1 MKLPT
6 FKNGKLSRE
15 NLDRAPSEK
24 LADVVGLAQWPAGG
38 QGLATEMG
46 CTAAT
51 PYRPQTASRHP
62 APSAAFRAQEHPV
75 LCICLHLGPGMDWG
89 KSLQDSVQSPPLHP
103 QTWAR
108 PFLYGDGRWG
118 RDTLGGGE

>member
-6 FKNGKLSRE
+6 FKNGKLSHE
-15 NLDRAPSEK
+15 NLDRAPEK

-38 QGLATEMG
+38 QGLAAEMG
-46 CTAAT
+46 RTAAT
-51 PYRPQTASRHP
+51 PYLPQTASRHP

-75 LCICLHLGPGMDWG
+75 LCICLHPGPSMDQG
-89 KSLQDSVQSPPLHP
+89 KSLQGSGQSPPLHP

-108 PFLYGDGRWG
+108 PSLSGDGRWG